1 MKNDW
6 EPSRRFREPAVP
18 MEPVI
23 DSAAWHPDDLSG
35 TDAWVYRLTA
45 AEISEIERAVLSV
58 EARGLALMD
67 ITREAFP
74 LPNLSGVL
82 PDILAELMDGRGFA
96 VIRGLTAEGRSL
108 VQMATAF
115 WGIGTYFGSA
125 ISQNGKGH
133 MLGHVRDLGA
143 DYSKARGYMTK
154 DELAFHSDRCDIAS
168 LCCLHPAKSGGTHR
182 IASSAMTYNAMLKRR
197 PDLARELIA
206 PFYCSRHGEIP
217 LGETEP
223 WSRVPIFDFH
233 EGYFTARGAGTPIFK
248 AQELPGVPQLTA
260 SQHEALQC
268 YRDMA
273 IEFHIDVEFEA
284 GDIGFVMNHVTIH
297 SRTEYDE
304 WPDEERK
311 RHLLRLWL
319 NNGSRPLCEANRKEN
334 AGVVLQDTVLQA
346 PLEAA

>member
-1 MKNDW
+1 
-6 EPSRRFREPAVP
+6 

-23 DSAAWHPDDLSG
+23 DSAVWHPDDLAG

-45 AEISEIERAVLSV
+45 AEIIEVKQAIAAIES
-58 EARGLALMD
+58 RGLSLMD
-67 ITREAFP
+67 ITRDTFP
-74 LPNLSGVL
+74 LPGLGDVLS
-82 PDILAELMDGRGFA
+82 DIRCELMEGRGFA
-96 VIRGLTAEGRSL
+96 VIRGLATEGRSL
-108 VQMATAF
+108 IQTATAF

-143 DYSKARGYMTK
+143 DYRKARGYMTK

-182 IASSAMTYNAMLKRR
+182 IASSAMIYNAMLERR
-197 PDLARELIA
+197 PDLAGELIA

-217 LGETEP
+217 PGETEP

-260 SQHEALQC
+260 AQHEALNY

-273 IEFHIDVEFEA
+273 VEFHIDVEFEA

-297 SRTEYDE
+297 SRTEYEE
-304 WPDEERK
+304 WPEEERK

-319 NNGSRPLCEANRKEN
+319 NNGARPLCEANRKEN
-334 AGVVLQDTVLQA
+334 AGIILQDTVLQT